1 MDFMLGYF
9 ALREKI
15 NKLANGILTSTPFIS
30 VEPKELNLELAP
42 GKTQKCEIDL
52 ISHNSQFIKGLAYS
66 SDTRVTVFNP
76 SFGGI
81 DAKVITEVTLKNT
94 DDEKEYKFH
103 LSLITNGGE
112 FLIPISVQKQSVS
125 SDDVLLN
132 LSSIEDFA
140 RIAYED
146 SEAALKI
153 FEYSNFYKAPFMS
166 DLRNRALYSSLIQS
180 SDHKHALEQFL
191 FACGIDN
198 SISKTNN
205 ELFLSDRTEN
215 EKSDSFDTHDD
226 FEIDRKLYFKKHYS
240 EFARLRLFL
249 EINNNDAELLDA
261 IEDEL
266 VKLSSFS
273 SFSVTA
279 ALYRAEA
286 EYCKG
291 NSAMA
296 LRLINS
302 VTDSVLSNRQDN
314 IKDYFLYEYLDIV
327 INNKSSKVS
336 SFLRLCRKFIEEE
349 KLHYLFYYVVKLDN
363 ELRENPS
370 ALHAFLMEVYGYG
383 CRSPFLYYFNTILI
397 NSNPEFLFNS
407 KSIDNQTINFAR
419 KYNILSENI
428 GTAVLNASCS
438 AFIKADRRSVSVH
451 KTYSD
456 AIDAD
461 LNIIGL
467 YEYYMYS
474 IPKDINYVISDKV
487 INHYKNE
494 DSLDVSSKIRLYSN
508 IVKFKN
514 HNSTVFRSYENRIYK
529 LAYQQLKE
537 GNIDIYLADLYK
549 GSIKTDALDKEMAG
563 ELIDITNTY
572 LIHTDNKYL
581 KSILVVYPQYSEPA
595 VYPVSNGQANV
606 TIYDL
611 DAELLFLDVFGNR
624 HYNISYKKDPLLDS
638 YTLKNASERLCQNHP
653 YIKTRKAT
661 DLISKKSL
669 SADDVVLLESIL
681 FDLHL
686 SEGFKAQ
693 IINRLIQ
700 YYNLH
705 TANGYNPE
713 FLLRINKK
721 NLNRSERQDLC
732 NAYISCNCF
741 NEAYEMISQFGFT
754 GILPKNA
761 RYLCS
766 NLISLNMHTEDLLLL
781 HLASK
786 CFEYNVIDNS
796 ILDFLARKFNGLSDT
811 MYQINTKCIDCNVE
825 TYDLEERLL
834 AQYIFIN
841 DYKNLDKVFNRYV
854 SRKKVSESLVK
865 AYFTVKTAD
874 YFINNIEI
882 DSSIFSYLEDTID
895 ENGNVEDI
903 PVLYRLALLKQ
914 YSVQESLTD
923 LRVSLSRK
931 FIFSLSEKNI
941 VFPFYLKF
949 SKYFE
954 LPESIRNTIIL
965 VYKTQNGVEP
975 LLYSRITP
983 FEKTLSQDVFSSK
996 FMNMFIKSKLLFS
1009 DEIWN
1014 YEITDADGVVLH
1026 KGNMSKKTA
1035 PDGVDRYTLIDKLC
1049 KDFSE
1054 SNGNSCIRQV
1064 RDYLSKDYLTAQLF
1078 KI

>member
-1 MDFMLGYF
+1 MLGYF

-15 NKLANGILTSTPFIS
+15 NKLANGILTGTPFIS
-30 VEPKELNLELAP
+30 VEPKELTMELAP
-42 GKTQKCEIDL
+42 GKTQKCEINL
-52 ISHNSQFIKGLAYS
+52 QSKNNQFIKGLAYS
-66 SDTRVTVFNP
+66 SDTRVTILNQ
-76 SFGGI
+76 SFGGTNT
-81 DAKVITEVTLKNT
+81 KVIAEVTLKST
-94 DDEKEYKFH
+94 DDEKDYKFH
-103 LSLITNGGE
+103 ISLITNGGE
-112 FLIPISVQKQSVS
+112 FMIPVSVIKQSVS

-132 LSSIEDFA
+132 LSSIDDFA
-140 RIAYED
+140 TIASED
-146 SEAALKI
+146 SETALKI
-153 FEYSNFYKAPFMS
+153 FEYSNFCKAPFMS
-166 DLRNRALYSSLIQS
+166 DLRNRALYSNLIIS
-180 SDHKHALEQFL
+180 SDHKNALEQFL
-191 FACGIDN
+191 IACGIDK
-198 SISKTNN
+198 SISETDIADY
-205 ELFLSDRTEN
+205 S
-215 EKSDSFDTHDD
+215 SDSIEYDKEDSHINQDN

-240 EFARLRLFL
+240 EFAKLRLFL
-249 EINNNDAELLDA
+249 EIKNNNDADLLEA
-261 IEDEL
+261 IEGEL
-266 VKLSSFS
+266 VKLGAFS
-273 SFSVTA
+273 SFAVSAT
-279 ALYRAEA
+279 LYRAEA
-286 EYCKG
+286 EFYKG
-291 NSAMA
+291 NSPMA

-302 VTDSVLSNRQDN
+302 VADSVLSNRQDN
-314 IKDYFLYEYLDIV
+314 IRDYFLYEYLDIV
-327 INNKSSKVS
+327 INNRNSKVS
-336 SFLRLCRKFIEEE
+336 SFIRLCRKFIEEE
-349 KLHYLFYYVVKLDN
+349 KLHYLFYYVIKLDS
-363 ELRENPS
+363 ELRDNPS
-370 ALHAFLMEVYGYG
+370 ALHSFLMEVYAYG
-383 CRSPFLYYFNTILI
+383 CRSPFLYYFNTLLI

-407 KSIDNQTINFAR
+407 KSLDNQTINFAR
-419 KYNILSENI
+419 KYNILSDNI

-438 AFIKADRRSVSVH
+438 AYIKADRRSVSVH

-467 YEYYMYS
+467 YDYYMYS
-474 IPKDINYVISDKV
+474 LPKDINYVISDKV

-494 DSLDVSSKIRLYSN
+494 DSLDLSSKIRLYSN
-508 IVKFKN
+508 VVKYKN
-514 HNSTVFRSYENRIYK
+514 HNSTVFRAYESRINK

-549 GSIKTDALDKEMAG
+549 GSLKTDTLDKDTAG
-563 ELIDITNTY
+563 KLIDITNTY
-572 LIHTDNKYL
+572 LIRTDNKYL
-581 KSILVVYPQYSEPA
+581 KSVLVVYPQFSEPS
-595 VYPVSNGQANV
+595 VYPIANGQANV
-606 TIYDL
+606 TLYDL
-611 DAELLFLDVFGNR
+611 DAELLLQDVFGNR
-624 HYNISYKKDPLLDS
+624 HYSISYKKDLLLDS
-638 YTLKNASERLCQNHP
+638 YTLKNASERLSQNHP
-653 YIKTRKAT
+653 YIRTRKAS

-669 SADDVVLLESIL
+669 SADDVALLESIL

-713 FLLRINKK
+713 FLLKINKK

-741 NEAYEMISQFGFT
+741 NEAYEMISQFGLA

-766 NLISLNMHTEDLLLL
+766 NLISLNMHTDDSLLLN
-781 HLASK
+781 LASK
-786 CFEYNVIDNS
+786 CFEYNAFDNS
-796 ILDFLARKFNGLSDT
+796 ILDFLARKYNGLSDT
-811 MYQINTKCIDCNVE
+811 MYQINSKCIDCNVE

-841 DYKNLDKVFNRYV
+841 EYKNIDKVFNRYV

-903 PVLYRLALLKQ
+903 PVLYRLALLKN
-914 YSVQESLTD
+914 YSGQESLTD
-923 LRVSLSRK
+923 IRISLSQK
-931 FIFSLSEKNI
+931 FIYSLSEKNI

-954 LPESIRNTIIL
+954 LPESIRNALIL

-983 FEKTLSQDVFSSK
+983 FEKILSQDVFSSG

-1014 YEITDADGVVLH
+1014 YEIIDSNGIVLH
-1026 KGNMSKKTA
+1026 KGNMSKKNVSDA
-1035 PDGVDRYTLIDKLC
+1035 VDRYALIDKLC

-1054 SNGNSCIRQV
+1054 NNDNSSIRQI
-1064 RDYLSKDYLTAQLF
+1064 REYLSKDYLISQLF